1 MSRTLKWGL
10 YTIGIGVVSI
20 FGTLLSGF
28 GPCGPGP
35 VGLVTLLLGLLC
47 LPSGVIIFVS
57 GAIKAN
63 RELKKKGKAILAA
76 DERR

>member
-1 MSRTLKWGL
+1 
-10 YTIGIGVVSI
+10 
-20 FGTLLSGF
+20 
-28 GPCGPGP
+28 
-35 VGLVTLLLGLLC
+35 

>member
-1 MSRTLKWGL
+1 
-10 YTIGIGVVSI
+10 
-20 FGTLLSGF
+20 
-28 GPCGPGP
+28 
-35 VGLVTLLLGLLC
+35 
-47 LPSGVIIFVS
+47 VS